1 MNAVV
6 LGVTLFV
13 VAQLMV
19 GLWASRKPK
28 SETDFLLAGRRLK
41 PSLAVFTIFATW
53 FGAETCIGA
62 AASIYDNGLSGS
74 TADPFGF
81 ALCLFLMGFVFAV
94 PLWKRKFVTF
104 ADLFRQRYSPNIEKL
119 VVLILVPASMLWAAA
134 QIRAF
139 GQVLSSLSGLQVDIT
154 ITIAAAVV
162 IIYTMLGGLLAVAV
176 TDVIQASFL
185 IVGLILLGIFVFAS
199 GDPNASLSTVDTAR
213 FSFVSEDSTL
223 LQKIEAWAI
232 PIFGSVLTQELI
244 TRVLACRSAEEARRS
259 TLRGASLYLVIG
271 LIPVYLGLVGLNLM
285 PDLAESEQLLP
296 QLAKEYLPT
305 FLYILFA
312 GALVSAIL
320 STVDSVLLAASSL
333 ISHNIVVPFK
343 KKQQTVSEGQK
354 VLFAR
359 IGIVLLGSIAYYL
372 ALHAEGVYDLV
383 VTASA
388 FGSAGVF
395 IVGSFGLFTGFGG
408 AKAAASSLM
417 GAAAI
422 WVLGEF
428 IFGWATPFFISL
440 LTALGVYIAVGL
452 IEQRFYARQ
461 NEHSSA

>member
-13 VAQLMV
+13 IAQLMV

-28 SETDFLLAGRRLK
+28 SETDFLLAGRQLK

-62 AASIYDNGLSGS
+62 ASSIYDNGLSGG

-81 ALCLFLMGFVFAV
+81 ALCLFVMGFVFAM

-104 ADLFRQRYSPNIEKL
+104 ADLFRQRYSPSIEKL

-139 GQVLSSLSGLQVDIT
+139 GQVLSSLTGLQVEMT

-185 IVGLILLGIFVFAS
+185 ILGLVLLGIFVFTS
-199 GDPNASLSTVDTAR
+199 GDPNASLSSVDAAR

-223 LQKIEAWAI
+223 LQKFEAWAI

-285 PDLAESEQLLP
+285 PNLADSEQLLP

-333 ISHNIVVPFK
+333 ISHNIVVPFR
-343 KKQQTVSEGQK
+343 KKQQTVSERQK

-359 IGIVLLGSIAYYL
+359 VGIVVLGSIAYYL
-372 ALHAEGVYDLV
+372 ALHAKGVYDLV

-395 IVGSFGLFTGFGG
+395 VVGTFGLFTRFGG
-408 AKAAASSLM
+408 QYT
-417 GAAAI
+417 AAI
-422 WVLGEF
+422 TLITAATIWLLGEF
-428 IFGWATPFFISL
+428 VFAWSTPFFISL
-440 LTALGVYIAVGL
+440 ITALGVYLVVGW
-452 IEQRFYARQ
+452 IEGRFTGPLTA
-461 NEHSSA
+461 EKPL

>member
-1 MNAVV
+1 MNGVV
-6 LGVTLFV
+6 IGVTLFV
-13 VAQLMV
+13 IAQFAV

-28 SETDFLLAGRRLK
+28 SETDFLLAGRKLSPR
-41 PSLAVFTIFATW
+41 LAVFTIFATW
-53 FGAETCIGA
+53 FGAETCIGSA
-62 AASIYDNGLSGS
+62 SSIYENGLSGG

-81 ALCLFLMGFVFAV
+81 SLCLFFMGFVFAM

-104 ADLFRQRYSPNIEKL
+104 ADLFRQRFSPSIEKL
-119 VVLILVPASMLWAAA
+119 VVFILVPASMLWAAA

-139 GQVLSSLSGLQVDIT
+139 GQVLSSLSGLQVEYA
-154 ITIAAAVV
+154 ITIAASVV

-185 IVGLILLGIFVFAS
+185 ILGLVLLGVFVFTS
-199 GDPNASLSTVDTAR
+199 GDPNASLASVDAAR

-259 TLRGASLYLVIG
+259 TLTGASLYLVVG

-285 PDLAESEQLLP
+285 PDLADSEQLLP
-296 QLAKEYLPT
+296 QLAKTYLPT
-305 FLYILFA
+305 FLYIIFA
-312 GALVSAIL
+312 GALISAIL
-320 STVDSVLLAASSL
+320 STVDSALLASSSL
-333 ISHNIVVPFK
+333 ISHNILVPFDK
-343 KKQQTVSEGQK
+343 DMSERKK
-354 VLFAR
+354 VLLAR
-359 IGIVLLGSIAYYL
+359 VGIVVLGSIAYYL

-395 IVGSFGLFTGFGG
+395 VVGVFGLFTRFGG
-408 AKAAASSLM
+408 QLAAGLTLII
-417 GAAAI
+417 AATVWI
-422 WVLGEF
+422 LGEF
-428 IFGWATPFFISL
+428 VFAWSTPFFISL
-440 LTALGVYIAVGL
+440 LTAFATYILIGL
-452 IEQRFYARQ
+452 IETRWLRTSTA
-461 NEHSSA
+461 

>member
-13 VAQLMV
+13 FVQLMV

-28 SETDFLLAGRRLK
+28 SETDFLLAGRQLK

-62 AASIYDNGLSGS
+62 ASSIYDNGLSGG

-81 ALCLFLMGFVFAV
+81 ALCLFLMGFVFAM

-139 GQVLSSLSGLQVDIT
+139 GQVLSSLSGLQVEIT

-185 IVGLILLGIFVFAS
+185 ILGLVLLGIFVFTS
-199 GDPNASLSTVDTAR
+199 GDPNASLSTVDAAR

-223 LQKIEAWAI
+223 LQKFEAWAI

-259 TLRGASLYLVIG
+259 TLMGASLYLTIG

-285 PDLAESEQLLP
+285 PGLVESEQLLP

-343 KKQQTVSEGQK
+343 KRQQTVSERQK

-359 IGIVLLGSIAYYL
+359 IGIVVLGTIAYYL
-372 ALHAEGVYDLV
+372 ALHAEGVYELV

-395 IVGSFGLFTGFGG
+395 IVGSFGLFTQFGG
-408 AKAAASSLM
+408 AKAAASALIS
-417 GAAAI
+417 AATI
-422 WVLGEF
+422 WILGEF
-428 IFGWATPFFISL
+428 VFAWATPFFISL
-440 LTALGVYIAVGL
+440 LTALGVYVAVGL
-452 IEQRFYARQ
+452 V
-461 NEHSSA
+461 EHSFADDKNKLTSA

>member
-1 MNAVV
+1 
-6 LGVTLFV
+6 
-13 VAQLMV
+13 
-19 GLWASRKPK
+19 
-28 SETDFLLAGRRLK
+28 
-41 PSLAVFTIFATW
+41 
-53 FGAETCIGA
+53 
-62 AASIYDNGLSGS
+62 
-74 TADPFGF
+74 
-81 ALCLFLMGFVFAV
+81 
-94 PLWKRKFVTF
+94 
-104 ADLFRQRYSPNIEKL
+104 
-119 VVLILVPASMLWAAA
+119 MLWAAA

-176 TDVIQASFL
+176 TDLIQASFL

-408 AKAAASSLM
+408 AKTAASALVS
-417 GAAAI
+417 AATV

-428 IFGWATPFFISL
+428 VFGWATPFFISL

-452 IEQRFYARQ
+452 IEQRFYAQQ